1 MLKYFFIALFFIFA
15 VFLRVNSQE
24 HISSIN
30 FTENKG
36 QYPENIDYKL
46 EINEGNIYLEN
57 NKITYQL
64 FNRDLISDIYHGKL
78 PNNTILNG
86 HTYSVSFVNSLP
98 NPIIKTTGKSAN
110 YSNFFIGQDNT
121 KWASNVFDFQSVV
134 YQDIYNGVDLKYYGS
149 FGQVK
154 YDFIVKP
161 GAKTTDIDLKYEGV
175 NKLKIKN
182 GHLFIKTNYGI
193 LVEQSPYAYQIVD
206 GKKQKVA
213 CKYVLKKNHLSFEFE
228 NDYNHNLELI
238 IDPILAFATYT
249 GSTASNFG
257 CTATYDGAGNMYVG
271 GTVFGFGYPT
281 TSGAFQTT
289 FSGGNIDMSITK
301 FSSDGTTLLY
311 STYIGGG
318 NNEIPHSLVVN
329 NLNQLCIMGT
339 SGSSNY
345 PTTTGVYDNSFNGGP
360 SLNLGNGYGFQYTFG
375 CDIVVTKLNATG
387 NSLLASTF
395 VGGTGN
401 DGINRNSELHYNY
414 GDAFRGE
421 IIVDNGNN
429 IYIASTTSSA
439 DFPLNGAT
447 QTVYGGGGLDG
458 CIFKLNGQLSNL
470 MWSSYLG
477 GSNFDC
483 AYSIQLDSGG
493 EIYVAGGTK
502 SSNFTTT
509 ANALHQNYQG
519 GAADGFITHFSATGN
534 TIVASTYIGT
544 AGYDQCFF
552 VQADLDGDIFTVGQ
566 SNGNYPITAGTYNN
580 PNSGQFIQKLPN
592 DLSSSLVSTT
602 IGTGSG
608 EIDISISAFLV
619 SDCNQIFISGWG
631 GSTNR
636 LTTLGALATQS
647 TTVGLPVTSPTFQS
661 STDGEDFY
669 LMVLNEDAENLLYA
683 TFFGGGTSHEHVDGG
698 TSRFDKNG
706 KVYQAVCAGCG
717 GNSDFPTSSGAWS
730 STNNSTN
737 CNLGAFKFDLANI
750 TPTVSVPQPFVCL
763 PNSYNFLNNSSGG
776 NAYEWHFGDG
786 NTSTL
791 FEPSHFYADT
801 GSYVVELI
809 VMDTSGCLA
818 NDTALLNV
826 DVFMLD
832 NAIITQTDTICK
844 GDSTQ
849 LLASGGVSFQ
859 WTPNTYISNPNIAN
873 PIAYPPVTTTYQ
885 VVTVD
890 SCGSDT
896 AQITIQVFEDNV
908 YTLLDTTICDG
919 NNLQLEAFGGLQY
932 QWSPN
937 INITNINIPNP
948 IVSPTT
954 TMTYIVTG
962 STINGCSLRDSIE
975 VSVLVDL
982 GNVTPV
988 INTSS
993 SYICLPSQTQLT
1005 NGSIN
1010 GNQFTWDFGDGNNST
1025 DFEPNYIYSD
1035 TGHYEIQLIV
1045 EDTTG
1050 CYGTD
1055 STTIE
1060 IDAFLAND
1068 ALVSQ
1073 PDTLCSGDSAFVVA
1087 TGGIS
1092 YQWTPN
1098 LFISNTNIANPAI
1111 FPPIT
1116 TTYQVIA
1123 TDSCSSDTAFVIISV
1138 YNDSVYTTPD
1148 TSICIGES
1156 VNFSA
1161 FGAIQYSWTPTIN
1174 MADPTNATQILS
1186 PTTTTTYYVTGE
1198 TINGCILSDS
1208 ITVTVVLDIPTPQLP
1223 NDTLICKGD
1232 TINVEAFGGTD
1243 YSWTPQNILATP
1255 NGSSTLAY
1263 PIVST
1268 MIHVDF
1274 INACG
1279 VVPDSFM
1286 IAVTDVY
1293 PNVVND
1299 TTICPGDTAFLWA
1312 NNADFYSWSPI
1323 NSLTNPNSS
1332 NTLAMPL
1339 VNTPYHVI
1347 CSNLI
1352 GCTQERI
1359 VNVNIYPIPSVYA
1372 GNDQYVYY
1380 GIPIN
1385 LAGQADEPNVYWIS
1399 EDSLSCYDCLDPIL
1413 NPTHANEYILRV
1425 EDTHGCL
1432 NYDTVN
1438 IFVNGSIYIPNT
1450 FSPNGDGLND
1460 IFKVK
1465 AEEILTFE
1473 INIFDRWGL
1482 LIFTSTDLDISWDGT
1497 YKGKLVQQDAYIW
1510 KVKYSDYFE
1519 KRVELIGHVNILR

>member
-1 MLKYFFIALFFIFA
+1 MFKHHIIYLFFVFA
-15 VFLRVNSQE
+15 FFKQVNSQE
-24 HISSIN
+24 HIAPIK
-30 FTENKG
+30 FRENKG
-36 QYPENIDYKL
+36 QYLKNIDYKL
-46 EINEGNIYLEN
+46 EINEGNVYLEN

-78 PNNTILNG
+78 PNTTILEG
-86 HTYSVSFVNSLP
+86 HSYSVSFANSLP
-98 NPIIKTTGKSAN
+98 SPNITASKKSTN
-110 YSNFFIGQDNT
+110 YSNFFIGNDSA
-121 KWASNVFDFQSVV
+121 KWANNVFDFESVS
-134 YQDIYNGVDLKYYGS
+134 YQNIYAGIDLKYYGH

-154 YDFIVKP
+154 YDFIVRA
-161 GAKTTDIDLKYEGV
+161 GANTDNIDLEYEGV

-182 GHLFIKTNYGI
+182 GHLFIKTNYGT
-193 LVEQSPYAYQIVD
+193 LVEQSPYAYQVVN
-206 GKKQKVA
+206 GKKKKIA
-213 CKYVLKKNHLSFEFE
+213 CKYVLKKNHLSFQFE
-228 NDYNHNLELI
+228 NDYNHNLDLI
-238 IDPILAFATYT
+238 IDPVLAFATYT

-271 GTVFGFGYPT
+271 GTVFGLGYPT
-281 TSGAFQTT
+281 STGAFQTT
-289 FSGGNIDMSITK
+289 FSGGNIDMAITK
-301 FSSDGTTLLY
+301 FSSDGSTLLY
-311 STYIGGG
+311 STYIGGS

-339 SGSSNY
+339 SGSTNF
-345 PTTTGVYDNSFNGGP
+345 PTTSGVYDNSFNGGP
-360 SLNLGNGYGFQYTFG
+360 SLNLGNGYGFQYVSG
-375 CDIVVTKLNATG
+375 CDIVVAKLNALG
-387 NSLLASTF
+387 SSLIASTF
-395 VGGTGN
+395 VGGAGN

-429 IYIASTTSSA
+429 IYIASTTSST

-447 QTVYGGGGLDG
+447 QTTYGGGGLDA
-458 CIFKLNGQLSNL
+458 CVFKLNGQLTNL
-470 MWSSYLG
+470 MWSTYLG

-483 AYSIQLDSGG
+483 AYSVQLDSGG

-502 SSNFTTT
+502 STNFTTT
-509 ANALHQNYQG
+509 SNALNQNYQG
-519 GAADGFITHFSATGN
+519 GIADGFLTHYSANGSTV
-534 TIVASTYIGT
+534 VASTYIGT

-552 VQADLDGDIFTVGQ
+552 VQADLDDNIFTVGQ

-592 DLSSSLVSTT
+592 DFSSSLVSTT
-602 IGTGSG
+602 IGTSSG

-647 TTVGLPVTSPTFQS
+647 TTNGLPITSPTFQS

-669 LMVLNEDAENLLYA
+669 LMVLNEDAQALLYA
-683 TFFGGGTSHEHVDGG
+683 TYFGGGTSHEHVDGG

-763 PNSYNFLNNSSGG
+763 PSSYNFLNNSSGG

-786 NTSTL
+786 ATSNL

-801 GSYVVELI
+801 GNYIVELV
-809 VMDTSGCLA
+809 VMDTTGCLA
-818 NDTALLNV
+818 NDTALLSV

-832 NAIITQTDTICK
+832 NAIITQTDTICT

-849 LLASGGVSFQ
+849 LSASGGVSYQ
-859 WTPNTYISNPNIAN
+859 WTPITYISDPTIPN
-873 PIAYPPVTTTYQ
+873 PIAFPPVTTTYQ
-885 VVTVD
+885 VITVD
-890 SCGSDT
+890 SCGTDT

-932 QWSPN
+932 QWTPN

-948 IVSPTT
+948 VVSPTNT
-954 TMTYIVTG
+954 TTYIVSG
-962 STINGCSLRDSIE
+962 STIHGCSLKDSIE

-982 GNVTPV
+982 GNVTPI
-988 INTSS
+988 INTSTP
-993 SYICLPSQTQLT
+993 YICLPSQTQLE

-1010 GNQFTWDFGDGNNST
+1010 GNQFTWNFGDGNSSN
-1025 DFEPNYIYSD
+1025 DFEPNYVYSD

-1055 STTIE
+1055 STSIE
-1060 IDAFLAND
+1060 LDAFLANN
-1068 ALVSQ
+1068 AQIIQ
-1073 PDTLCSGDSAFVVA
+1073 PDTLCPGDSAFVIA
-1087 TGGIS
+1087 TGGIT
-1092 YQWTPN
+1092 YLWTPN
-1098 LFISNTNIANPAI
+1098 IYISNPSIANPAI
-1111 FPPIT
+1111 FPPT
-1116 TTYQVIA
+1116 TSIYKVVT
-1123 TDSCSSDTAFVIISV
+1123 TDSCSSDTAFVTINV
-1138 YNDSVYTTPD
+1138 YSDSVYTTPD

-1156 VNFSA
+1156 VTFSA
-1161 FGAIQYSWTPTIN
+1161 FGALQYQWSSGMNMIN
-1174 MADPTNATQILS
+1174 PTNATQTLS
-1186 PTTTTTYYVTGE
+1186 PTSTTTFYVTGE
-1198 TINGCILSDS
+1198 TVNGCILSDS
-1208 ITVTVVLDIPTPQLP
+1208 IVVTVVLDIPSPQLP

-1232 TINVEAFGGTD
+1232 TIYVEATGATS
-1243 YSWTPQNILATP
+1243 YNWTPQNVLSNPGA
-1255 NGSSTLAY
+1255 SSTFAY
-1263 PIVST
+1263 PIENTS
-1268 MIHVDF
+1268 IYVDF

-1279 VVPDSFM
+1279 IVPDSFM
-1286 IAVTDVY
+1286 INVTDVY
-1293 PNVVND
+1293 PNIVND
-1299 TTICPGDTAFLWA
+1299 TIICPGDTANLWA
-1312 NNADFYSWSPI
+1312 NNADYYAWSPTATL
-1323 NSLTNPNSS
+1323 SFPDSS
-1332 NTLAMPL
+1332 NTFATPL
-1339 VNTPYHVI
+1339 VNTSYQVI

-1352 GCTQERI
+1352 GCEKEKSVT
-1359 VNVNIYPIPSVYA
+1359 VNIYPTPSVYA
-1372 GNDQYVYY
+1372 GNNQYVYY
-1380 GIPIN
+1380 GVPIN
-1385 LAGQADEPNVYWIS
+1385 LAGQAEEPNIYWIT
-1399 EDSLSCYDCLDPIL
+1399 EDSLSCLTCLDPIL
-1413 NPTHANEYILRV
+1413 IPTHSNEYILRV
-1425 EDTHGCL
+1425 EDPHGCL

-1450 FSPNGDGLND
+1450 FSPNGDGIND
-1460 IFKVK
+1460 VFKIK

-1473 INIFDRWGL
+1473 LNIFDRWGL
-1482 LIFTSTDLDISWDGT
+1482 LIFATTDLEHSWDGT
-1497 YKGKLVQQDAYIW
+1497 YKGRLVQQDAYIW

-1519 KRVELIGHVNILR
+1519 KRVELIGHVNVLR